1 MNQTQKT
8 TEKFMLK
15 MMLWLLLLSVAEVK
29 ERGKRKRKTDELR
42 KKLMIPKSEISKF
55 PEYEVK
61 SKIGNIFVNEKIM
74 KEYSVKIYEIGCEDI
89 LFRIDVH
96 FSEYLLAVEIDD
108 KVHTDRDLLFE
119 EKIQEALE
127 KKTWLHI
134 YYN

>member
-42 KKLMIPKSEISKF
+42 KKLMILKSAISKF

-61 SKIGNIFVNEKIM
+61 SKIGNIFVNEKIL
-74 KEYSVKIYEIGCEDI
+74 KENSVKIYEIDPYFYE
-89 LFRIDVH
+89 H
-96 FSEYLLAVEIDD
+96 Y
-108 KVHTDRDLLFE
+108 
-119 EKIQEALE
+119 
-127 KKTWLHI
+127 KKYTS
-134 YYN
+134 